1 VPVFFVLLAL
11 AVIAG
16 IALVAAGRGD
26 ALLTARPDRPPL
38 KLPTRPLTGADLAE
52 LRFAV
57 GLRGYRM
64 DEVDS
69 VLDRLADELAA
80 RDAQITALTERVAAL
95 STGSAEA
102 ERDHG

>member
-11 AVIAG
+11 AVLAG

-26 ALLTARPDRPPL
+26 ALVAARPDRPPL
-38 KLPTRPLTGADLAE
+38 DLPPRPLTGADLSQ

-64 DEVDS
+64 DEVDA
-69 VLDRLADELAA
+69 VLDRVADELSQ
-80 RDAQITALTERVAAL
+80 REAQIATLTEQLAALT
-95 STGSAEA
+95 GSSEED
-102 ERDHG
+102 ERDRG